1 MSISKKIAVLFF
13 ISFVLMSII
22 GFWID
27 NINTKRIDDL
37 IKEKYLKIA
46 NELLLNIDNKN
57 KIEQLL
63 QQYGLKP
70 LKTPTLNNEILYEK
84 NTPLVLFP
92 FKKSLLKMSLFYISI
107 F

>member
-1 MSISKKIAVLFF
+1 
-13 ISFVLMSII
+13 MSII

-27 NINTKRIDDL
+27 NINSKRIDDL

-63 QQYGLKP
+63 NQYELKP
-70 LKTPTLNNEILYEK
+70 LHTLD
-84 NTPLVLFP
+84 
-92 FKKSLLKMSLFYISI
+92 KKQ
-107 F
+107 